1 MFEELGNS
9 SQPES
14 AALKSSKQL
23 SRYREELEQYVNFDI
38 MGEPRTEPTVDCIV
52 TPNIELDD
60 QRREITEEHE
70 SRLE

>member
-38 MGEPRTEPTVDCIV
+38 MGEPRTEPTVD
-52 TPNIELDD
+52 
-60 QRREITEEHE
+60 
-70 SRLE
+70 